1 MRPPGD
7 GDGPL
12 EAARRPVAALGV
24 QTGPAGGDLGENLRA
39 ASELARS
46 GSATGGLVVFPELF
60 SRPFWC
66 LGMSDPEYFAWAE
79 PVTGPTIRHAA
90 ELAAELGS
98 VVVTPFFERGTIAGE
113 YFNSVAVIG
122 PDGTLIAGQLPDG
135 SPTRVYRKNAVSAY
149 RWGSRVNDEKFY
161 FKPGNG
167 YSVFD
172 TPVGRIGILVC
183 LDRWFP
189 EAWRV
194 LALRGAEVVCVVNA
208 SQGDVDDLFVP
219 SMRTCAAQNV
229 VFVVAVNRAGV
240 EDFAGHRTTY
250 YGRSC
255 VIDPAGAVLAQ
266 AGGDKPEAVA
276 AQLNLADVAD
286 VRTRRTMYRDRR
298 PELYRTVCEGPG

>member
-1 MRPPGD
+1 MSGPVGRAVTPG
-7 GDGPL
+7 
-12 EAARRPVAALGV
+12 EARRRVAAVGV
-24 QTGPAGGDLGENLRA
+24 QTGPAGDDLGENLRA

-46 GSATGGLVVFPELF
+46 GSVAGGLVVFPELF

-66 LGMSDPEYFAWAE
+66 LGMSDPRYFAWAE
-79 PVTGPTIRHAA
+79 PVTGPTVRHAA
-90 ELAAELGS
+90 ELATDLGS
-98 VVVTPFFERGTIAGE
+98 VVVTPFFERGAMAGE

-122 PDGTLIAGQLPDG
+122 PDGNLLPGQLPDG
-135 SPTRVYRKNAVSAY
+135 SPTSVYRKNAVSAY
-149 RWGSRVNDEKFY
+149 RWGDQVNDEKFY

-167 YSVFD
+167 FAVFD

-194 LALRGAEVVCVVNA
+194 LALRGAEVICVVNA

-229 VFVVAVNRAGV
+229 VFTVAVNRAGT
-240 EDFAGHRTTY
+240 EDFAGHRTEY

-255 VIDPAGAVLAQ
+255 VIDPAGTVLAQ
-266 AGGDKPEAVA
+266 ACGNKPEALS
-276 AQLNLADVAD
+276 AQLDLTDVTD

-298 PELYRTVCEGPG
+298 PELYRVVCEGPG